1 MKCVGQG
8 DAGSFNGIAVRYL
21 AELARRPG
29 CSEYRDYLLANASS
43 AWTSRRLS
51 DEVNGPDWA
60 RTPQIGDEIEAQ
72 TAVSAAMLYF
82 ATSRA
87 FR

>member
-1 MKCVGQG
+1 MKWTLQ
-8 DAGSFNGIAVRYL
+8 D
-21 AELARRPG
+21 PG
-29 CSEYRDYLLANASS
+29 EWFEESSPSLIISEER
-43 AWTSRRLS
+43 
-51 DEVNGPDWA
+51 
-60 RTPQIGDEIEAQ
+60 IEAQ